1 MSKKNKR
8 NNKRENVENVNVNVT
23 AQMVAGIKIDRVDL
37 SRIASACESMACLLL
52 DHGDTLTDA
61 REAVELHR
69 ISTKLTRI
77 LEATA

>member
-8 NNKRENVENVNVNVT
+8 NNKRENVENVNMNVT

-52 DHGDTLTDA
+52 DHGDTLADA
-61 REAVELHR
+61 FCRRMYLRGPFHQQRDRAAR
-69 ISTKLTRI
+69 T
-77 LEATA
+77 

>member
-23 AQMVAGIKIDRVDL
+23 TQMVAGIKIDRVDL

-52 DHGDTLTDA
+52 DHGKLADA

-69 ISTKLTRI
+69 ISTKLTMI